1 MKSEERESWPAGQSE
16 RILSTLGRCSLCA
29 MSSALLS
36 LRLCLSCPPALS
48 QLSRLRLVPC
58 AFIPLSD
65 KGSASLGRHYQ
76 TNQADTVTHNQ
87 DTIKGRGLSW
97 SGVTGCEV
105 ATASSESES
114 DSGVKNCEHL
124 QLNTPPHEHS
134 RTHTHSYM
142 QAHTQTHNTL
152 AHTHAS

>member
-29 MSSALLS
+29 LSSALLS
-36 LRLCLSCPPALS
+36 LRLCLSCDLS
-48 QLSRLRLVPC
+48 PGLVSAVSSRLRLVPC

-65 KGSASLGRHYQ
+65 KRSASLGRHYQ

-87 DTIKGRGLSW
+87 GTIKGRGLSW
-97 SGVTGCEV
+97 SGVTECEV
-105 ATASSESES
+105 TTASS

-124 QLNTPPHEHS
+124 QLNIFGGWCSS
-134 RTHTHSYM
+134 RAM
-142 QAHTQTHNTL
+142 D
-152 AHTHAS
+152 